1 LSPAIR
7 LEAKASR
14 KQNPARM
21 KNFVNLAILVGVVL
35 SMVLATVFFGAV
47 SFNYAAPILAIG
59 VVLGLLWTLKLC
71 FTTKVSWVRSPMH
84 WAVAAFVLYA
94 LIRYWTSPLEYFA
107 RAELFLVGYYAAIY
121 FVVANNLH
129 RRRDLTIVFLALM
142 VLALGQSVY
151 GLWQYVSKSDSV
163 LFAVRPEDY
172 HGRAS
177 GTYVCPNHLAGF
189 LEMAFGI
196 ILARIILHRPDISG
210 FGAYVGPKLIE
221 GYVAVVVLLAILG
234 TDSRGSWFAIAISLL
249 GFFVWA
255 WSPGQVSKFVL
266 LGLIA
271 FGVLLGVSAFSLP
284 SVRERL
290 EKTFV
295 PPPQEEQEVTLGLR
309 DTTIGLRTYMWS
321 ATRRMIA
328 DHPFFGTGPGSWE
341 WVHQEYREA
350 PLQGRAR
357 YAHNDVLQ
365 LASDYGLVGALL
377 VVGALGCFYWHAG
390 KLSSHVNF
398 SDQRAFAVGVA
409 FAVTAM
415 LVHSLIDFNLHIPAN
430 ALLLVVLMA
439 LAISLENGTSHSVR
453 VLLQRR
459 QQLILGGVVLI
470 LTCLAGWAGW
480 KLTVPRLLIARADD
494 ASAME
499 QWDEAMALYNRAA
512 KMDPKNPFPAL
523 KQAGLFVLQAEQ
535 FKDAADS
542 DLVAI
547 RTNFVA
553 RAHAEFTRA
562 IQLNPYDIEAYL
574 GQARAHVLAG
584 QDDKALESFERAI
597 AMDPNNAMLRVRLG
611 EFHRWAGRKES
622 AIAAFNQAMEL
633 RPWLNEAYTNLV
645 ALGVAWKPPEA
656 SSDR

>member
-1 LSPAIR
+1 
-7 LEAKASR
+7 
-14 KQNPARM
+14 M
-21 KNFVNLAILVGVVL
+21 KNFVNLAILIGVAL
-35 SMVLATVFFGAV
+35 SLVLATVFFGAV
-47 SFNYAAPILAIG
+47 SFHYAAPILAIG
-59 VVLGLLWTLKLC
+59 VVLGFLWAFKLF

-84 WAVAAFVLYA
+84 WPVMAFVFYA
-94 LIRYWTSPLEYFA
+94 FVRYWSTPLEYFA
-107 RAELFLVGYYAAIY
+107 RAELYLVGYYALIY

-129 RRRDLTIVFLALM
+129 RRRDLTIVFLVLM

-163 LFAVRPEDY
+163 LFAARPEDY

-210 FGAYVGPKLIE
+210 FGAYVGPKLVE
-221 GYVAVVVLLAILG
+221 GYVAIVVLLAILG
-234 TDSRGSWFAIAISLL
+234 TDSRGSWFAVAISLL

-255 WSPGQVSKFVL
+255 WIPGQVSRFVL

-271 FGVLLGVSAFSLP
+271 FGILLGVMAFSLP

-295 PPPQEEQEVTLGLR
+295 SPPQEEQEVTLGLR
-309 DTTIGLRTYMWS
+309 DTTIGLRTYMWA

-328 DHPFFGTGPGSWE
+328 DHPLFGTGPGTWE
-341 WVHQEYREA
+341 WVHQRYREPA
-350 PLQGRAR
+350 LQGRAR
-357 YAHNDVLQ
+357 FAHNDVLQ

-415 LVHSLIDFNLHIPAN
+415 VVHSFIDFNLHIPAN

-439 LAISLENGTSHSVR
+439 LAISLENGTPHSVR

-459 QQLILGGVVLI
+459 QQLSLGVVVLG
-470 LTCLAGWAGW
+470 LTCLAAWAGW
-480 KLTVPRLLIARADD
+480 KLTVPRLLIAEADD

-499 QWDEAMALYNRAA
+499 EWDRAMDLYSRAA
-512 KMDPKNPFPAL
+512 KTDPKNPFPAL

-535 FKDAADS
+535 FKDATDPEQ
-542 DLVAI
+542 VAI
-547 RTNFVA
+547 RTNFIA
-553 RAHAEFTRA
+553 RAHAEFARA
-562 IQLNPYDIEAYL
+562 LQLNPYDIEAYL
-574 GQARAHVLAG
+574 GQARAHALAG
-584 QDDKALESFERAI
+584 NDDKALESFERAI
-597 AMDPNNAMLRVRLG
+597 EMDPKNAMLRVRLG
-611 EFHRWAGRKES
+611 EFHRWAGRKDS

-633 RPWLNEAYTNLV
+633 RPWLTEAYTNLV
-645 ALGVAWKPPEA
+645 ALGVSWKPPEETPE
-656 SSDR
+656 R